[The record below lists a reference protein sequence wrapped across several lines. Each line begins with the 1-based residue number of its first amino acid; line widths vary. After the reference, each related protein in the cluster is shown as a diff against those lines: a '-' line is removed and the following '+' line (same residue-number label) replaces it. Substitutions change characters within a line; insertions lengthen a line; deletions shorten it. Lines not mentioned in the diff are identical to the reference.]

1 MGNKSL
7 HFDVV
12 GSNCV
17 DCGLILKGIE
27 NTSGAMLCRMLYDAI
42 RKGEASVKMRDE
54 KVIFAVNEI
63 TFNFPVPEN
72 RLRAVKSLLEQRTMC
87 LEPIDEINYVGFV
100 LSRNY

>member
-1 MGNKSL
+1 MGTKSL

-27 NTSGAMLCRMLYDAI
+27 NTSGATLCRMLYEAI

-54 KVIFAVNEI
+54 EVIIAVDGI
-63 TFNFPVPEN
+63 SFNFSVPEE
-72 RLRAVKSLLEQRTMC
+72 RLRAVKLLLEQRAIC
-87 LEPIDEINYVGFV
+87 LEPIDEINYVGFM